1 MDPFTQFAKDFM
13 LSDWMSAL
21 DYAVSVGFT
30 VSPTSIEWLEYLDD
44 QKSKRTAR
52 SHAATLDDNSTPRD
66 KALALREVA
75 FSNLMVKAY
84 RDELSVK
91 DLITTIQYCDR
102 ITSASDVEEATE
114 TLGIA
119 NNKIKTLLPWQND

>member
-1 MDPFTQFAKDFM
+1 M

-52 SHAATLDDNSTPRD
+52 SHAATLDDNSTPRE